1 VTKIG
6 LFQELQ
12 EQMDEVDE
20 ASGFKGYW
28 FSISDAL
35 IIAVCGMLCGLQNVS
50 DVHEWSEAA
59 PVRNFLSKEFG

>member
-1 VTKIG
+1 
-6 LFQELQ
+6 
-12 EQMDEVDE
+12 MDEVDE